1 MSMAMNPPMIYQ
13 DLVLIGGGHA
23 HAQVIKMW
31 GMQPLAGVR
40 LTLISPQVQTPYSG
54 MLPGLVAG
62 HYQFDETHIDL
73 MRLCQYAGARF
84 IQASVQRIDLHKK
97 EIILAPGEDLL
108 NAAAPTERP
117 AISFDLLSINSGI
130 TPDLTIAG
138 AREYATAV
146 KPISEFY
153 PRWKNTLTQLERAS
167 TDTQIS
173 VVGGGA
179 AGIELILAMQYAIGK
194 KPEIN
199 RKVTFNLVF
208 RGEQLA
214 VKFSPT
220 LRGKII
226 QQLNTKNIICHKRSD
241 VLAIEKHKITFTND
255 KSPLHSEHIFL
266 CTNAKAPQWPTKS
279 GLATDKNG
287 FIAITDTLQ
296 SSSHDHVFAV
306 GDIAQ
311 QINHPRPHAGVFAV
325 RQGPVLY
332 NNLKK
337 KLLGQTLQQHIPQQS
352 FLSLLACGDQYA
364 LGYRR
369 FWPNLAGAWVWRWKD
384 RIDRRFMAM
393 LSELNAKGMSM
404 NSPAGTIDPA
414 ISGDETPKDLSVLAM
429 RCGGCGA
436 KVGATTLSRVIGQ
449 LKPVKRDDVV
459 LGLDSPDD
467 AAAIRIESR
476 NADGRTP
483 LLIQS
488 VDVFRAFMD
497 EPYLLGQIAAEHALS
512 DLFAMNAVPQ
522 SAMAIV
528 TLPFAGEK
536 ITERDL
542 LQLMSGALKVLN
554 ENNCELTGG
563 HTSEGA
569 ELSIGF
575 SVNGLAHE
583 EQLLKKSSIT
593 EDQLLI
599 LTQPIGTGTLFA
611 AHSQLQAQ
619 GRWIESAIKNMLLSN
634 RDAGEI
640 FTRHQAGACTDV
652 TGFGLIGH
660 LVEMLKPSG
669 LTAQLSMQ
677 SIPAL
682 EGALTCLENGITSSL
697 QPQNIRLRRAIKNPT
712 QWVALPLYQLLFDPQ
727 TSGGLVASVPREHAE
742 SCLGELH
749 NQGYPD
755 AVIIGSVR
763 SQGDTSEIIELID

>member
-1 MSMAMNPPMIYQ
+1 MAMSPPMIYQ

-31 GMQPLAGVR
+31 GMQPLPGVR

-54 MLPGLVAG
+54 MLPGLIAG

-73 MRLCQYAGARF
+73 MRLCQYAGVRF
-84 IQASVQRIDLHKK
+84 IQANVQRIDLLKND
-97 EIILAPGEDLL
+97 IILSPSTDQSNTSAV
-108 NAAAPTERP
+108 TERP
-117 AISFDLLSINSGI
+117 PISFDLLSINSGI
-130 TPDLTIAG
+130 TPDLTLAG
-138 AREYATAV
+138 AHEYATAV
-146 KPISEFY
+146 KPISAFY
-153 PRWKNTLTQLERAS
+153 PRWQNTLRQLERANR
-167 TDTQIS
+167 DTSIS

-179 AGIELILAMQYAIGK
+179 AGIELILAMQHV
-194 KPEIN
+194 IN
-199 RKVTFNLVF
+199 QSPDIHCKVTFNLVF

-214 VKFSPT
+214 ANFPAALQK
-220 LRGKII
+220 KII
-226 QQLNTKNIICHKRSD
+226 QRLNSKGVTCHSRSD
-241 VLAIEKHKITFTND
+241 VLSIEKNKIIFTAS
-255 KSPLHSEHIFL
+255 KAPLHSEHIFL
-266 CTNAKAPQWPTKS
+266 CTHAKAPQWPQQS
-279 GLATDKNG
+279 GLATDKFG

-296 SSSHDHVFAV
+296 SSSHENVFAV

-311 QINHPRPHAGVFAV
+311 QTNHPRPHAGVFAV

-332 NNLKK
+332 KNLRQ
-337 KLLGQTLQQHIPQQS
+337 KLLGKTLQQHIPQQN

-369 FWPNLAGAWVWRWKD
+369 FWPDLAGAWVWRWKD

-393 LSELNAKGMSM
+393 FSELNDKSIMM
-404 NSPAGTIDPA
+404 NNPDDAIDSA

-436 KVGATTLSRVIGQ
+436 KVGATTLSRVISQ

-467 AAAIRIESR
+467 AAAIRVNSNNTADKES
-476 NADGRTP
+476 

-512 DLFAMNAVPQ
+512 DLFAMNAQPQ
-522 SAMAIV
+522 SAMAIA
-528 TLPFAGEK
+528 TLPFSGEK

-554 ENNCELTGG
+554 QNNCELTGG

-575 SVNGLAHE
+575 SVNGLAAE
-583 EQLLKKSSIT
+583 TELLKKSSV
-593 EDQLLI
+593 EVDQVLI
-599 LTQPIGTGTLFA
+599 LTQPLGTGTLFA
-611 AHSQLQAQ
+611 AHGQLKAQ
-619 GRWIESAIKNMLLSN
+619 GVWIADALNGMLLSN
-634 RDAGEI
+634 RTAGDI
-640 FTRHQAGACTDV
+640 FHRFQATACTDV
-652 TGFGLIGH
+652 TGFGLLGH

-669 LTAQLSMQ
+669 LAAQLNMSV
-677 SIPAL
+677 IPAL
-682 EGALTCLENGITSSL
+682 EGALECLEKGIASSL
-697 QPQNIRLRRAIKNPT
+697 QPQNIRLRRAIKNPAE
-712 QWVALPLYQLLFDPQ
+712 WVASSLYQLLFDPQ
-727 TSGGLVASVPREHAE
+727 TSGGLLASIPRAQA
-742 SCLGELH
+742 SQCLSELH
-749 NQGYPD
+749 TQGYPD
-755 AVIIGSVR
+755 AVIIGHVR
-763 SQGDTSEIIELID
+763 DNKDTAEIIELVN